1 MTNLTHA
8 HRELFRRTPDQIFPT
23 LQALWEHCQ
32 AQKERST
39 DRWRP
44 PQAIRPGPD
53 GGRLVVDLGDGNE
66 PFALN
71 DWSFGQLCSIARVSK
86 ETVNRVSADT
96 ASRVLQET
104 LPAGNKPLQVFTE
117 DDLIR
122 SIHGH
127 TYTRLHDVEVV
138 TMLREFAVDFRPP
151 QEGTGGGTGLYCGE
165 QDLFAFLIDPTGW
178 AEIDGQAF
186 APGFFVWNS
195 EVGRRSVGI
204 STFWFQAVCR
214 NHIVWDAT
222 EVVEFTRKH
231 TGRVGEALGDIR
243 SIVETLVETRDAR
256 RDGFVAV
263 VRKAMESKLGEDAEE
278 VMKVLT
284 RSGITRAL
292 ARRAIEIAGRQ
303 GRFTVF
309 ALVDALTRLARE
321 LPNAGDRTE
330 ADQRASSLL
339 ALAAS

>member
-32 AQKERST
+32 AGKERST

-53 GGRLVVDLGDGNE
+53 GDRLVVDLGEGNE

-71 DWSFGQLCSIARVSK
+71 DWSFGQLCSIAKVSK

-104 LPAGNKPLQVFTE
+104 LPTGNKPLQVFTG

-127 TYTRLHDVEVV
+127 TYTRLHDAEVV

-151 QEGTGGGTGLYCGE
+151 QQGSGGGTGLYCGE

-186 APGFFVWNS
+186 APGFFVWIGQSCCLRLHGHRSSVRVMSFRSNERVIALS
-195 EVGRRSVGI
+195 PSASGWSPRRGATPRLGGI
-204 STFWFQAVCR
+204 
-214 NHIVWDAT
+214 
-222 EVVEFTRKH
+222 
-231 TGRVGEALGDIR
+231 
-243 SIVETLVETRDAR
+243 AR
-256 RDGFVAV
+256 
-263 VRKAMESKLGEDAEE
+263 
-278 VMKVLT
+278 
-284 RSGITRAL
+284 
-292 ARRAIEIAGRQ
+292 
-303 GRFTVF
+303 
-309 ALVDALTRLARE
+309 
-321 LPNAGDRTE
+321 
-330 ADQRASSLL
+330 
-339 ALAAS
+339 